1 MSRYLIGRS
10 PSCDIVINDQS
21 VSRSHA
27 ELVIEGNTVSIRD
40 LGSSNGTF
48 INGSRIEGTHYL
60 NGFDILKVGNSLLPW
75 KNYLAGGNNSHT
87 VIQQKSNFAGNMGSG
102 SILPGPIPNATT
114 SLVLGICSIVFSC
127 LFVGLI
133 LGIIG
138 LSLSGSGKRL
148 YQKNPTIYTNYS
160 TLNAGYI
167 CSIIGTILGSLY
179 TLYYII
185 WVIIL
190 GTAAAS
196 VFNSI

>member
-27 ELVIEGNTVSIRD
+27 ELVIEGSTVYVRD

-60 NGFDILKVGNSLLPW
+60 SGFDILKVGNSLLPW
-75 KNYLAGGNNSHT
+75 KNYMAGGNNSHT
-87 VIQQKSNFAGNMGSG
+87 VIQQKSSFTGNVGSG

-114 SLVLGICSIVFSC
+114 SLVLGICSVVFTC
-127 LFVGLI
+127 FFVGLI

-138 LSLSGSGKRL
+138 LSISGSAKKV
-148 YQKNPTIYTNYS
+148 YQKNPSIYTNYS

-167 CSIIGTILGSLY
+167 CSIIGTILGGLY
-179 TLYYII
+179 TLYLII
-185 WVIIL
+185 WIIIF
-190 GTAAAS
+190 GAAAT
-196 VFNSI
+196 VFNIA